1 MRNSMGKRVYKAVL
15 WITLLSLAGTTLLSM
30 VLGRLGSGRS
40 GVVVTVNERP
50 ITARSLEL
58 KKAEITSEIREM
70 RARLGNYAD
79 SFLEMQGLSGKPQD
93 IALRA
98 LIQKELLAE
107 VAFKSGLRHMSPLY
121 VSEQL
126 GDVSFVMRTMPDIL
140 PLHLFKGGRLDGQAL
155 QKHLRHSGISMSD
168 FEHQVE
174 DVVALSVL
182 QSIIPSFV
190 YTPRSEQQVSKRE
203 LKAQR
208 SYSIIKLPLSLFIA
222 RESKKP
228 LSEGELKAFYDKENG
243 TIKRYWSEDKRAGT
257 AWTFNADSYGMSAS
271 EVEIRR
277 HYTQNLKKFDNKP
290 FEEVKAK
297 VERAVILDKFKQ
309 RFAIETKQ
317 MQGSRVE
324 EFVSKHGGVMRQLPL
339 MSQKALAAKKTDD
352 QAENLLFEIMR
363 PGQTRAATNEKGA
376 LLVRLD
382 TFESGVALPFEQVKD
397 RVRADLI
404 EEKALN
410 AMSEELKRLTDL
422 AASGS
427 FDAAI
432 KSYEGVVVK
441 KYTDLSPQSEQW
453 SVLEKEGLPVARM
466 KKMIH
471 PHYAFSHMTKEQG
484 IIVVLD
490 KLEMM
495 SGAAEKTEQPIV
507 QSELDLQLFSA
518 GFIASL
524 NNSATIKH
532 YEKSQ
537 RPEPVYYEE

>member
-30 VLGRLGSGRS
+30 LLGRLGGGRS
-40 GVVVTVNERP
+40 GVVVTVNGRP

-58 KKAEITSEIREM
+58 KKAELTSEIRELH
-70 RARLGNYAD
+70 ARLGGYAD
-79 SFLEMQGLSGKPQD
+79 SILEMQGLSGKPQD

-121 VSEQL
+121 VSERM
-126 GDVSFVMRTMPDIL
+126 GDSSFVVRTMPEII

-174 DVVALSVL
+174 EVVALTVL
-182 QSIIPSFV
+182 QSILPSFV
-190 YTPRSEQQVSKRE
+190 YSPRNEQRTGQRE

-208 SYSIIKLPLSLFIA
+208 SYSIIKLPLSTFIA

-243 TIKRYWSEDKRAGT
+243 ATKRYWSEDKRSGT
-257 AWTFNADSYGMSAS
+257 AWTFTSDSYGMTAS

-277 HYTQNLKKFDNKP
+277 YYTQHLKEFDKKP

-297 VERAVILDKFKQ
+297 VERAVVLGKFKQ
-309 RFAIETKQ
+309 RFAIESKQ
-317 MQGSRVE
+317 IQGSRVE
-324 EFVSKHGGVMRQLPL
+324 DFVSKHGGVMRQLPL
-339 MSQKALAAKKTDD
+339 MSQKALASKKDN
-352 QAENLLFEIMR
+352 QAESLLFEIMR
-363 PGQTRAATNEKGA
+363 PGQTRAATSEKGA

-382 TFESGVALPFEQVKD
+382 TFEAGAALPFEQVKD
-397 RVRADLI
+397 RVKSDLI
-404 EEKALN
+404 EEKALR
-410 AMSEELKRLTDL
+410 AMSDELKRLTVL
-422 AASGS
+422 STSGS

-432 KSYEGVVVK
+432 KSYEGVAIK
-441 KYTDLSPQSEQW
+441 KYSDLSPQSEQW
-453 SVLEKEGLPVARM
+453 PVLEKEGLPVARM

-471 PHYAFSHMTKEQG
+471 PHYAFSYMTKEQG
-484 IIVVLD
+484 VIVVLD

-495 SGAAEKTEQPIV
+495 SGAPEKTEQAIV